1 MNSPP
6 PDPPPRTRRRLDRER
21 IVQAA
26 ITSIDTHGVQGLT
39 MRRVGQDLGVEAMSL
54 YRYVSGREDLL
65 EAVVERLMAGITDRA
80 EAEGFTT
87 WQGYLQSMAH
97 EVRRVAL
104 AHPAAFPLAA
114 SRHPAAPWLRPPL
127 RSIDVIE
134 HFLSTLSA
142 HGFDD
147 TKAVDAYKVFTTFL
161 VGSLLLEVAV
171 HGRDIVPM
179 DETLDEGGAD
189 IPERDGLVDLRTA
202 PHVQRMQEQLSQD
215 TSEREFEIGLE
226 SLIDR
231 IERSVSQ

>member
-1 MNSPP
+1 MHSPQ
-6 PDPPPRTRRRLDRER
+6 PDPTTRTRCRLDRER

-26 ITSIDTHGVQGLT
+26 IASIDTHGVQGLT

-65 EAVVERLMAGITDRA
+65 EAIVQRLVDGVTDRVDA
-80 EAEGFTT
+80 AGFTT

-97 EVRRVAL
+97 EIRRVAL

-114 SRHPAAPWLRPPL
+114 SRHPSAPWLRPPL
-127 RSIDVIE
+127 RSIEVIE
-134 HFLSTLSA
+134 HFLATLST

-147 TKAVDAYKVFTTFL
+147 TRAVDTYKVFTTFL
-161 VGSLLLEVAV
+161 VGSLLLEVAA
-171 HGRDIVPM
+171 HGNDIVPM

-189 IPERDGLVDLRTA
+189 IPERDGLVDLTTA
-202 PHVQRMQEQLSQD
+202 PHVHRMQEQLSQD
-215 TSEREFEIGLE
+215 TSEQEFEIGLE